1 MELPPYILDLLNKIS
16 VREFASTIDH
26 TILKPQASLKELEK
40 YIDDAR
46 RYGFACVVVPP
57 SLVEKAREIAGGTVR
72 IASVVGFPLGNTT
85 TRVKV
90 IEAGELAASGVSE
103 IDVVMNINFFKSG
116 ILDYVFKDIEDV
128 VKESKRLGVSVVKV
142 IIEAG
147 LLNDEEKSVATE
159 LVAKAGADYVKTSTG
174 FLGTGAT
181 VHDVAI
187 LYKASKGRVK
197 VKASGGIRHALDALA
212 LIAAGASRIGTSAG
226 DTVYLEFVKL
236 KESISPRLSA
246 Y

>member
-1 MELPPYILDLLNKIS
+1 M
-16 VREFASTIDH
+16 IDH
-26 TILKPQASLKELEK
+26 TLLKPQASLKELEK
-40 YIDDAR
+40 YISDAR
-46 RYGFACVVVPP
+46 QYGFACIVVPP

-85 TRVKV
+85 TRIKV
-90 IEAGELAASGVSE
+90 LEARELASSGVSE
-103 IDVVMNINFFKSG
+103 IDMVMNINFLKSG
-116 ILDYVFKDIEDV
+116 LLDYVVKDVESV
-128 VKESKRLGVSVVKV
+128 VKESKKLRVSVVKV
-142 IIEAG
+142 IIETG
-147 LLNDEEKSVATE
+147 LLNDEEKSMATE

-181 VHDVAI
+181 VHDVALI
-187 LYKASKGRVK
+187 YKASRGRVK

-226 DTVYLEFVKL
+226 DAIYREFVKL
-236 KESISPRLSA
+236 KESSNPGPST